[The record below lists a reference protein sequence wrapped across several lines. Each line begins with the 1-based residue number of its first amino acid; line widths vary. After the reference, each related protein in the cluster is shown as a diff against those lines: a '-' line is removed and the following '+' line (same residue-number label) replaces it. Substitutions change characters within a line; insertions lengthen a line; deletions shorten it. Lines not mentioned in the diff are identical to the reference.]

1 MLSKDFE
8 LFYYNDKHITPLKE
22 HSHKYYEFY
31 FFLGGDVSITIK
43 KQKFTLEKGDMI
55 LLPPGVKHYITIH
68 DPDVAYQRFV
78 FWITPEFA
86 SELQKLSEDYIYLL
100 ESLAKYEIKVFG
112 KTKEER
118 LAQREEGI
126 LKYLEL
132 HPEVEEFVILD
143 DQHYGFKVYSK
154 LWDSFID
161 THGMG
166 IEHSSAASETPS
178 VPAILF
184 FDAVKKY
191 AKD

>member
-1 MLSKDFE
+1 MNTNIKSCFVVFLDVDGVLNTRRTCVRAPSGMYVGVDEARIEILAKSM
-8 LFYYNDKHITPLKE
+8 KE
-22 HSHKYYEFY
+22 T
-31 FFLGGDVSITIK
+31 GADGV
-43 KQKFTLEKGDMI
+43 I
-55 LLPPGVKHYITIH
+55 LTTTWKNMR
-68 DPDVAYQRFV
+68 DD
-78 FWITPEFA
+78 E
-86 SELQKLSEDYIYLL
+86 EDYIYLL